1 MPQSPQRCH
10 GALAIELVPGSAPGR
25 NVADL
30 ASAEALASLLAR
42 DLAKLVPEAAQLD
55 LALAC
60 GLFDPV
66 ELLRP
71 GFPLHTELERL
82 LLLAP
87 QRGAAR
93 IVAFAAHEGELPP
106 GLRPDA
112 RLAGPM
118 RLLPFVLS
126 GETSAM
132 TAVSG
137 RLEDVLLDTGMAGA
151 DTALLAQECFSASIE
166 HSRYLTVHDLA
177 AMTAMQYEHAGLG
190 PLWPLIET
198 ALLSPDEECWLD
210 APPEPLVRYANGG
223 ARIALLDADAW
234 QQGGYT
240 TPDRDGNRLER
251 AFEQFQMR
259 QRQFDAVLEAHGIE
273 VVFDHCPLGR
283 DARQI
288 LRDW

>member
-1 MPQSPQRCH
+1 MPQTTSHCR

-25 NVADL
+25 HVADL
-30 ASAEALASLLAR
+30 ASAEALAALLAR
-42 DLAKLVPEAAQLD
+42 DLARLVPEAAQLE

-71 GFPLHTELERL
+71 GFPLHAELERL
-82 LLLAP
+82 LVLAP
-87 QRGAAR
+87 QRGTAR
-93 IVAFAAHEGELPP
+93 IVAFGAHDGQLPP
-106 GLRPDA
+106 GLRPDT

-126 GETSAM
+126 GATEAM
-132 TAVSG
+132 AAVSEQ
-137 RLEDVLLDTGMAGA
+137 LEAVLLDTGMASA
-151 DTALLAQECFSASIE
+151 DTALLAQDCFAASIE

-234 QQGGYT
+234 LLGGFT
-240 TPDRDGNRLER
+240 APDRDENRLER

-259 QRQFDAVLEAHGIE
+259 QRQIDAVLEAHGIE
-273 VVFDHCPLGR
+273 VVFDHCPTGK

-288 LRDW
+288 LRD